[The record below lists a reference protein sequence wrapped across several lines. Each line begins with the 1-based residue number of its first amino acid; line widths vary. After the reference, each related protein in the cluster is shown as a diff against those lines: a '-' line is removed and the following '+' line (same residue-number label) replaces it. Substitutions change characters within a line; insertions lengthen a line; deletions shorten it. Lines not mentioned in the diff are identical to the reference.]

1 MRQEAADWFQDAH
14 DDLAAARKMAQS
26 EDFNWAVFAARQA
39 VEKAL
44 KGAHIVLQREDPPS
58 IHSLPKLFE
67 LNFGEVPDD
76 LAEDLRS
83 LSRQYMTT
91 RYPDVAGGPT
101 AEAYSQASAESAL
114 AQAERLLT
122 WISQNLPSTNS

>member
-1 MRQEAADWFQDAH
+1 MRQEAQYWFQDAQN
-14 DDLAAARKMAQS
+14 DLAAARKMAQATH
-26 EDFNWAVFAARQA
+26 FNWAVFAARQA

-58 IHSLPKLFE
+58 IHSLPRLFE
-67 LNFGEVPDD
+67 LNFGRIPDD

-101 AEAYSQASAESAL
+101 AEAYALGDAENAI
-114 AQAERLLT
+114 AQAERVLA
-122 WISQNLPSTNS
+122 WITQSLPSANL